1 MRDVVQNAPT
11 WTVGAGISGMFSA
24 VNDLSLLG
32 LLSAI
37 GICIGIGASL
47 YNWNCR
53 RIEHKAFMK
62 KIRKEEQ
69 DSEL

>member
-37 GICIGIGASL
+37 GICIGIFAT
-47 YNWNCR
+47 
-53 RIEHKAFMK
+53 IHKVYLDIKVAKAQMERLK
-62 KIRKEEQ
+62 Q
-69 DSEL
+69 DDK

>member
-37 GICIGIGASL
+37 GICIGIFVSI

-53 RIEHKAFMK
+53 RIEHKAFMQNIK
-62 KIRKEEQ
+62 GQKNV
-69 DSEL
+69 D

>member
-1 MRDVVQNAPT
+1 MRDVVQNAPA

-37 GICIGIGASL
+37 GICIGIFATLHKVYLDRKVAKAQMGSL
-47 YNWNCR
+47 NKDDN
-53 RIEHKAFMK
+53 
-62 KIRKEEQ
+62 
-69 DSEL
+69 